1 MSDELTVPIARAV
14 LARFVAELFADP
26 DEVWAARLAAE
37 DVHRELQA
45 AVRTLS
51 LPESTLRAVLDSR
64 PSLDEHAE
72 RHAALLGHT
81 VRAECPPYELEYARS
96 DVFQHAH
103 SLADVS
109 AFYRAFGMETGGTM
123 SERADH
129 FVAEWEFLTVC
140 ALKQSRAQETGL
152 VEAAEQCVDAQRA
165 FLKDHAAIW
174 MPAFFARLRRAEPEG
189 FLSRAA
195 DLAEALLCEW
205 CDALDVSVG
214 PDWLE
219 LRQAE
224 EEDLSINCGPGPGPG
239 QVQLGAGLSAAME
252 GGQPA

>member
-1 MSDELTVPIARAV
+1 MSDELTVPIARAM

-26 DEVWAARLAAE
+26 DEAWAARLSDE
-37 DVHRELQA
+37 TVHRELEA
-45 AVRTLS
+45 AARTLS
-51 LPESTLRAVLDSR
+51 LSESTLRAVLDS
-64 PSLDEHAE
+64 PASVNALAE
-72 RHAALLGHT
+72 RHSALLGHT

-109 AFYRAFGMETGGTM
+109 AFYRAFGMETGGPM

-129 FVAEWEFLTVC
+129 IVAEWEFLTVC
-140 ALKQSRAQETGL
+140 ALKQSRAQETAM
-152 VEAAEQCVDAQRA
+152 VEAAEQCLDAQRA

-174 MPAFFARLRRAEPEG
+174 MPAFFGRLRRAEPEG

-195 DLAEALLCEW
+195 DLAEALLREW
-205 CDALDVSVG
+205 CAALGVPLG

-219 LRQAE
+219 LRPAE

-239 QVQLGAGLSAAME
+239 QVQLGPALSEALE
-252 GGQPA
+252 GGQPE